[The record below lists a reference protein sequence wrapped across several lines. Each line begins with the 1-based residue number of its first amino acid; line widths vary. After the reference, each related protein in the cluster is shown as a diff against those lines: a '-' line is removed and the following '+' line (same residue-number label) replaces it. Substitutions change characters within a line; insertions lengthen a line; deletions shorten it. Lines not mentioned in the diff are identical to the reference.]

1 LKTRIS
7 SKNTPRKIFNPKLQ
21 GWTIGLANARE
32 ETWILAEHGTLASAI
47 LATRIQE
54 VDVPI
59 WQRFA
64 DANRVNPLTLHLQG
78 EFVESNLGTAREPD
92 GSFTLRMIAEQYMF
106 VPHCVLV
113 PAGVPVHL
121 RITSADVVHSLT
133 FTGTDYG
140 VKVAPGVVSQATLQ
154 FSQQAEYPAPCREF
168 CGAGHF
174 AMRSRLCEFPR
185 SSSLF

>member
-1 LKTRIS
+1 
-7 SKNTPRKIFNPKLQ
+7 
-21 GWTIGLANARE
+21 
-32 ETWILAEHGTLASAI
+32 
-47 LATRIQE
+47 
-54 VDVPI
+54 
-59 WQRFA
+59 
-64 DANRVNPLTLHLQG
+64 
-78 EFVESNLGTAREPD
+78 
-92 GSFTLRMIAEQYMF
+92 MF

-174 AMRSRLCEFPR
+174 AMRSRLRVIPQEQFPILSPAKEGIVLR
-185 SSSLF
+185 DSLRRPVQRRLDRRKPCHRLQRRRLSRIAAG

>member
-1 LKTRIS
+1 MHGK
-7 SKNTPRKIFNPKLQ
+7 KL
-21 GWTIGLANARE
+21 GFLLSMALVAP
-32 ETWILAEHGTLASAI
+32 AI

-54 VDVPI
+54 GGVPI

-92 GSFTLRMIAEQYMF
+92 GSFTLRMNEQYMF

-154 FSQQAEYPAPCREF
+154 FSQQAEYPAPRREF

-174 AMRSRLCEFPR
+174 AMRSRLRVIPKEQFPVLSPDER
-185 SSSLF
+185 GNCASR

>member
-1 LKTRIS
+1 MHAK
-7 SKNTPRKIFNPKLQ
+7 KL
-21 GWTIGLANARE
+21 GFLLSMA
-32 ETWILAEHGTLASAI
+32 LVASAI

-59 WQRFA
+59 WHGFA
-64 DANRVNPLTLHLQG
+64 DRNRVNPLTLHLQG

-92 GSFTLRMIAEQYMF
+92 GSFTLRMNAEQYMF

-133 FTGTDYG
+133 FVGTDYG

-154 FSQQAEYPAPCREF
+154 FSQQAEYPAPEF

-174 AMRSRLCEFPR
+174 AMRSRLRAIPTEQFPVLSPDER
-185 SSSLF
+185 GDCASR